1 MKKSK
6 ALGKLLRK
14 ERESLNLKLGEVTQK
29 MGFLHYQT
37 LSSIEAGEREIKAW
51 ELFKLAELYGRNLDY
66 FIIPRK
72 TVRPQ
77 PKVLWR
83 DPARTTET
91 MTAERKFLS
100 FCQNYKKLLELTKE
114 SETKLPVCDFSPIDK
129 QEFSMRGFDYVA
141 ELSRQYSKL
150 LNLGGRPA
158 CSLPS
163 ILEQVLAILVF
174 YMDLGPGGSGAS
186 THGDFGRAILV
197 NANDAPWRRNYD
209 LAHELFHLITWDT
222 FSDEDIY
229 SQSKEGKSEVEQW
242 ADFFASEILLPGD
255 EVEREFS
262 KRVSDNEITYI
273 SLVEIAREF
282 RVSIDALLW
291 RLVNLR
297 CLERKNVKELLE
309 KGTIKDIDRKMRT
322 NDWAD
327 DRPPYLS
334 SRFVTL
340 AIKALQMGKIS
351 KAKFAEYVDKPF
363 SEVPYFLEKY
373 GYDENEDY
381 LIAFATT
388 RFRRNH

>member
-6 ALGKLLRK
+6 VLGKLLRK
-14 ERESLNLKLGEVTQK
+14 ERESLNFKLREVAQK

-37 LSSIEAGEREIKAW
+37 LSTIEAGEREIKAW
-51 ELFKLAELYGRNLDY
+51 ELFKLAELYGRNVDY
-66 FIIPRK
+66 FITK
-72 TVRPQ
+72 KKVGSV

-100 FCQNYKKLLELTKE
+100 FCRNYKKLLELTKE
-114 SETKLPVCDFSPIDK
+114 SETKLPICDFFPINK
-129 QEFSMRGFDYVA
+129 QEFSIRGFDYVT
-141 ELSRQYSKL
+141 ELSRDYSKS

-163 ILEQVLAILVF
+163 ILEQALGVLVL

-186 THGDFGRAILV
+186 TQGDFGRAILI
-197 NANDAPWRRNYD
+197 NANNAPWRRNYD

-229 SQSKEGKSEVEQW
+229 SQTNKGKSEVEQW
-242 ADFFASEILLPGD
+242 ADFYASEILLPAD
-255 EVEREFS
+255 EVEREFG
-262 KRVSDNEITYI
+262 KRVSDNKITYI

-291 RLVNLR
+291 RLVNLGR
-297 CLERKNVKELLE
+297 LERKNAKELLE
-309 KGTIKDIDRKMRT
+309 KGSIKDIDRKMRT

-351 KAKFAEYVDKPF
+351 KAKFAEYVDIPF
-363 SEVPYFLEKY
+363 SEVPYFLDKY

-388 RFRRNH
+388 GFRRNH

>member
-1 MKKSK
+1 
-6 ALGKLLRK
+6 
-14 ERESLNLKLGEVTQK
+14 

-51 ELFKLAELYGRNLDY
+51 ELFKLAELYGRNVDY
-66 FIIPRK
+66 FITK
-72 TVRPQ
+72 KKAGSVS
-77 PKVLWR
+77 KVLWR
-83 DPARTTET
+83 TPARTTET

-100 FCQNYKKLLELTKE
+100 FCRNYKKLLELIKE
-114 SETKLPVCDFSPIDK
+114 NEAKLPLCDFSPIDK
-129 QEFSMRGFDYVA
+129 QEFRIKGFDYVA
-141 ELSRQYSKL
+141 QLSREYSKL
-150 LNLGGRPA
+150 LNFGARPA

-163 ILEQVLAILVF
+163 ILEQALGILVL

-186 THGDFGRAILV
+186 TQGDFGRAILI

-229 SQSKEGKSEVEQW
+229 SKTNKEKSEVEQW
-242 ADFFASEILLPGD
+242 ADFFASEILLPAD
-255 EVEREFS
+255 EMEREFS

-291 RLVNLR
+291 RLVNLGR
-297 CLERKNVKELLE
+297 LERKNVKELLE
-309 KGTIKDIDRKMRT
+309 KGSIKDIDRKMRT

-327 DRPPYLS
+327 DSLPYLS